1 MRIRVE
7 KKELL
12 NAIAPCLGSVAT
24 RSASEMLSCLHLKC
38 DEERGKV
45 IVTSFDYVKGVRC
58 EFDAEIQEA
67 GTLLIDALKF
77 NAMCRALPGE
87 EVTVDADVN
96 FNVTLSAGGAKY
108 EIPGLDGNL
117 FPAMPVLEGD
127 KKFTIP
133 RGVLKKMLQQVV
145 FACATVDTKP
155 ILTGVLFEVD
165 ESQIRL
171 CGCDGFRLALRREN
185 GVEGLSMESRFV
197 MPARSVV
204 ELTKLMGDGDEPIRV
219 ELAFRH
225 VIVAFEEYTFF
236 TRYVDGEYIEYQ
248 KSLPREFK
256 TTVTVPLADALGCF
270 ERCALL
276 IDERARSPI
285 RFEVTEKG
293 LHVMCRTANG
303 KIDEEIACR
312 VEGEGMLVGFNNRY
326 LLDALHGAAG
336 TGAEEIVMELN
347 TPYTRMVIRSPER
360 EDFLYVVVPMRLT
373 T

>member
-117 FPAMPVLEGD
+117 FPAMPVLEGE

-197 MPARSVV
+197 MPARA
-204 ELTKLMGDGDEPIRV
+204 DG
-219 ELAFRH
+219 
-225 VIVAFEEYTFF
+225 
-236 TRYVDGEYIEYQ
+236 Q
-248 KSLPREFK
+248 W
-256 TTVTVPLADALGCF
+256 
-270 ERCALL
+270 
-276 IDERARSPI
+276 
-285 RFEVTEKG
+285 
-293 LHVMCRTANG
+293 ANHPG
-303 KIDEEIACR
+303 Q
-312 VEGEGMLVGFNNRY
+312 
-326 LLDALHGAAG
+326 
-336 TGAEEIVMELN
+336 
-347 TPYTRMVIRSPER
+347 
-360 EDFLYVVVPMRLT
+360 
-373 T
+373 